1 MSSCNALPHRC
12 EIRPIK
18 TIGCAFK
25 RSCNGASKALQDFCG
40 GARLSVGVG
49 FAAPGSRGKLS
60 CIEISMGGVGG
71 AGEICGGARLSVG
84 VGSAAPGFRVK
95 LSCIEVS
102 MGGAG
107 GAEEICGG
115 ARISVCASSDAPV
128 SKGKLSCIG
137 LPLGGAGLRRL

>member
-12 EIRPIK
+12 EISPIK

-25 RSCNGASKALQDFCG
+25 RSCNGAAKALQDFCG

-49 FAAPGSRGKLS
+49 VGFAAPGSKGKIS
-60 CIEISMGGVGG
+60 CIEVSMGG
-71 AGEICGGARLSVG
+71 AEEICGGARLSVG

-102 MGGAG
+102 IGGAG
-107 GAEEICGG
+107 GAEENCGG

-137 LPLGGAGLRRL
+137 LPLGSAGLRRL